1 MAKKIMVVDDEPDI
15 LESAAALLK
24 SEGFEVVTA
33 ADGYE
38 CLKKLDGGVKPD
50 LILMDYFMPGMTG
63 RETVE
68 KIRKNPQTKNLK
80 IAFLTVA
87 GFKGKGM
94 QMLEELEVADYIQKP
109 IEIGD
114 FSARIKKLV

>member
-1 MAKKIMVVDDEPDI
+1 MAKKIMIVDDEPDI
-15 LESAAALLK
+15 LESIAALLE
-24 SEGFEVVTA
+24 SDGYEAVTA

-38 CLKKLDGGVKPD
+38 CLKTLEGGVKPD

-68 KIRKNPQTKNLK
+68 KIRKNPKTKKLK

-87 GFKGKGM
+87 GFKGMGM
-94 QMLEELEVADYIQKP
+94 QMLEELDVADYIQKP
-109 IEIGD
+109 IEIKD
-114 FSARIKKLV
+114 FSARIKKMV